1 MIGLFNEKQRI
12 TQHLN
17 NFVENKNVMQCEIE
31 ALKVKTNKINELET
45 TVTKLKDEAIN
56 QEDLNELVQDIRTSF
71 ELFLNSNHTP
81 RQDRVESEL
90 KNIQTQL
97 NNLEGKINVLFNGK
111 VEVIEHNEEVKDLK
125 KSSKIPK
132 LEITRKKYK
141 YI

>member
-1 MIGLFNEKQRI
+1 MIGLYNDKHKI

-31 ALKVKTNKINELET
+31 ALKVKTDKINELENA
-45 TVTKLKDEAIN
+45 VSHLKDESIN

-90 KNIQTQL
+90 KDIQSQL
-97 NNLEGKINVLFNGK
+97 NNLEGKMNMLFNGK
-111 VEVIEHNEEVKDLK
+111 VEVIENNEEVKSDVK

-132 LEITRKKYK
+132 LEITRKK
-141 YI
+141 

>member
-111 VEVIEHNEEVKDLK
+111 VEVIEHEDAKDAK

-132 LEITRKKYK
+132 LEITRKK
-141 YI
+141 

>member
-71 ELFLNSNHTP
+71 HSNY
-81 RQDRVESEL
+81 
-90 KNIQTQL
+90 
-97 NNLEGKINVLFNGK
+97 F
-111 VEVIEHNEEVKDLK
+111 
-125 KSSKIPK
+125 
-132 LEITRKKYK
+132 
-141 YI
+141 

>member
-111 VEVIEHNEEVKDLK
+111 VEVIEHEDVKDAK

-132 LEITRKKYK
+132 LEITRKK
-141 YI
+141 

>member
-132 LEITRKKYK
+132 LEITRKK
-141 YI
+141 

>member
-111 VEVIEHNEEVKDLK
+111 VEVIEHEDVKDAK
-125 KSSKIPK
+125 KSSSKIPK
-132 LEITRKKYK
+132 LEITRKK
-141 YI
+141 